1 MLYMIAMVKIRQISR
16 NEIFKVST
24 IHQQAFESFFL
35 TQLGSSFLDLYYTA
49 LQNNSYGILLGLFD
63 DNNNLLAFAASTQK
77 AAGFHLQIIK
87 ENIAQF
93 GVIGLKLFF
102 TRPAALIRL
111 LKNITKKSTPND
123 NGEYAELL
131 SIGVATNQQRNG
143 YGQQLILKTEEIL
156 RQKGCTR
163 ISLTTDSVDNLKAIA
178 FYKNLGYR
186 VLSKFITYPNR
197 EMLRLI
203 KPL

>member
-77 AAGFHLQIIK
+77 AVGFHLQIIK

-131 SIGVATNQQRNG
+131 SIGVAINHQRNG

>member
-1 MLYMIAMVKIRQISR
+1 M
-16 NEIFKVST
+16 
-24 IHQQAFESFFL
+24 
-35 TQLGSSFLDLYYTA
+35 
-49 LQNNSYGILLGLFD
+49 
-63 DNNNLLAFAASTQK
+63 
-77 AAGFHLQIIK
+77 
-87 ENIAQF
+87 
-93 GVIGLKLFF
+93 
-102 TRPAALIRL
+102 IRL

>member
-1 MLYMIAMVKIRQISR
+1 MIAMVKIRQISR

>member
-77 AAGFHLQIIK
+77 AVGFHLQIIK

>member
-1 MLYMIAMVKIRQISR
+1 MVKIRQISR

>member
-63 DNNNLLAFAASTQK
+63 DNNNLFAFAASTQK

>member
-1 MLYMIAMVKIRQISR
+1 MIAMVKIRQISR

-77 AAGFHLQIIK
+77 AVGFHLQIIK

-131 SIGVATNQQRNG
+131 SIGVAINHQRNG

>member
-1 MLYMIAMVKIRQISR
+1 MIAMVKIRQISR

-77 AAGFHLQIIK
+77 AVGFHLQIIK

>member
-111 LKNITKKSTPND
+111 LKNITNYGTIWKK
-123 NGEYAELL
+123 
-131 SIGVATNQQRNG
+131 TN
-143 YGQQLILKTEEIL
+143 
-156 RQKGCTR
+156 
-163 ISLTTDSVDNLKAIA
+163 
-178 FYKNLGYR
+178 
-186 VLSKFITYPNR
+186 
-197 EMLRLI
+197 
-203 KPL
+203 

>member
-1 MLYMIAMVKIRQISR
+1 MVKIRQISR

-77 AAGFHLQIIK
+77 AVGFHLQIIK

-131 SIGVATNQQRNG
+131 SIGVAINHQRNG